1 MSQPNTLHP
10 QAYCYYIELTGSER
24 PDLLTALT
32 TSEQELGDWEP
43 VQAAKL
49 PTWRL
54 WTDANADTI
63 RYTVAHVIARTLCRK
78 TLIGYCST
86 RVLTMVTPECCTHNF
101 IPVNK
106 RRTR

>member
-32 TSEQELGDWEP
+32 TSEQELGEWEP

-63 RYTVAHVIARTLCRK
+63 RYTVAHVIARSALPQNAYWLLQYKGTDHGHPRMLHPQFH
-78 TLIGYCST
+78 T
-86 RVLTMVTPECCTHNF
+86 R
-101 IPVNK
+101 
-106 RRTR
+106 

>member
-10 QAYCYYIELTGSER
+10 QAYCYYIELTGSEW
-24 PDLLTALT
+24 PDLITALT

-63 RYTVAHVIARTLCRK
+63 RYTVAHVIARSALPQNAYWLLQYKGTDHGHPRMLHPQFH
-78 TLIGYCST
+78 T
-86 RVLTMVTPECCTHNF
+86 R
-101 IPVNK
+101 
-106 RRTR
+106 